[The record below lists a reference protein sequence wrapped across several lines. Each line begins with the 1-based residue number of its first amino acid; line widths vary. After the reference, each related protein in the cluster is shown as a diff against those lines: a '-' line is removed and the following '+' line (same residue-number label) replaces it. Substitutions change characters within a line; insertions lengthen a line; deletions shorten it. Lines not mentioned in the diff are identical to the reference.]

1 MRATLAL
8 TRYQLA
14 LLARSQRWLAPL
26 LLYAGL
32 LAVGVRPGQP
42 LLDSLG
48 LAAAA
53 LLPAAA
59 WLVRSCVTA
68 EPAAARQCAAAA
80 AGAWRVH
87 LAGVAAGGVAALLFG
102 CAGVGVVAGMSAP
115 RSTDGTAT
123 VPLLPAVGAGLC
135 GVLACVLTG
144 AAVGALGNRPLIRSR
159 GYAVSATLL
168 GSVAALALG
177 ASPAN
182 AAVRGL
188 VRGSSQGE
196 VQVPWLALLA
206 AVAVATLAAV
216 AACAVATRRE

>member
-14 LLARSQRWLAPL
+14 LLVRSQRWLAPL

-32 LAVGVRPGQP
+32 LAVGVRAGQP

-48 LAAAA
+48 IAAAT

-59 WLVRSCVTA
+59 WLVRTCVTA
-68 EPAAARQCAAAA
+68 EPQAARHCAAAA

-87 LAGVAAGGVAALLFG
+87 LAGVLAGGAAALLFG
-102 CAGVGVVAGMSAP
+102 CAGAGVVIGVSAP
-115 RSTDGTAT
+115 RSTDGTAA
-123 VPLLPAVGAGLC
+123 VPVLPAVGAGLC
-135 GVLACVLTG
+135 GVLACVLMG
-144 AAVGALGNRPLIRSR
+144 AAVGALGNRPLIHSP

-168 GSVAALALG
+168 GSIAALALG

-182 AAVRGL
+182 AAVTGL

-196 VQVPWLALLA
+196 VQVPWVALLG
-206 AVAVATLAAV
+206 AVAVAALAAT
-216 AACAVATRRE
+216 AACSLATRRP

>member
-1 MRATLAL
+1 MRALAAL

-14 LLARSQRWLAPL
+14 LLVRSQRWLAPL

-53 LLPAAA
+53 LLPTAA

-68 EPAAARQCAAAA
+68 EPPAARHCAAAA
-80 AGAWRVH
+80 AGPWRVH
-87 LAGVAAGGVAALLFG
+87 LAGVVAGGVAALLFG
-102 CAGVGVVAGMSAP
+102 CAAVGAVAGMSAP
-115 RSTDGTAT
+115 RSTDGGLP
-123 VPLLPAVGAGLC
+123 VPVLPAVGAGLC

-144 AAVGALGNRPLIRSR
+144 AAVGAVGNRPLIRSR
-159 GYAVSATLL
+159 GYAVAATLL

-182 AAVRGL
+182 AAVTGL
-188 VRGSSQGE
+188 VRGSAHGD
-196 VQVPWLALLA
+196 VQLPWAPLLG
-206 AVAVATLAAV
+206 AVAVAALAAV
-216 AACAVATRRE
+216 AACAAAARRD

>member
-1 MRATLAL
+1 MKATLAL

-14 LLARSQRWLAPL
+14 LLVRSQRWLAPL
-26 LLYAGL
+26 LLYVGL
-32 LAVGVRPGQP
+32 LAVGVRAGQP
-42 LLDSLG
+42 VLDSLG

-53 LLPAAA
+53 LLPVAA
-59 WLVRSCVTA
+59 WLVRGCVTA
-68 EPAAARQCAAAA
+68 EPTAARHCAAAA

-87 LAGVAAGGVAALLFG
+87 LAGVAAGAVMALLFG
-102 CAGVGVVAGMSAP
+102 CAGAGAVAWLSAP
-115 RSTDGTAT
+115 RSTDGSAA
-123 VPLLPAVGAGLC
+123 VPLLPAVAAGLC

-159 GYAVSATLL
+159 GYAVCATLL

-182 AAVRGL
+182 AAVTGL
-188 VRGSSQGE
+188 VHGSARGE

-206 AVAVATLAAV
+206 AVV
-216 AACAVATRRE
+216 AAGFAALTACIAAARRG

>member
-8 TRYQLA
+8 IRYQLA
-14 LLARSQRWLAPL
+14 LLVRSQRWLAPL

-32 LAVGVRPGQP
+32 LAVGVRAGQP

-59 WLVRSCVTA
+59 WLVRGCVTA
-68 EPAAARQCAAAA
+68 EPPAARHCAAAA

-102 CAGVGVVAGMSAP
+102 CAGVGLVAATSAP
-115 RSTDGTAT
+115 RSTDGSVA

-135 GVLACVLTG
+135 GMLACVLTG
-144 AAVGALGNRPLIRSR
+144 AAVGALGNRPLVRSR
-159 GYAVSATLL
+159 GYAVAATLL

-182 AAVRGL
+182 AAVTGL
-188 VRGSSQGE
+188 VRGSAQGA
-196 VQVPWLALLA
+196 VQVPWVPSLCAVALAGLA
-206 AVAVATLAAV
+206 AA